1 MISENTHFR
10 KIKSKNGREEEE
22 RMKWVSLGLVVL
34 LAFVFSCAP
43 TVMEGRKVDS
53 AKLKEM
59 SVGQTNK
66 AQVEQVFGK
75 PARVE
80 TVSPGIDKYTYNY
93 RTTDPEWYTIDTV
106 QKQEFEVWFQNGVLM
121 YYKLRSE
128 GLEPI
133 FKQ

>member
-1 MISENTHFR
+1 
-10 KIKSKNGREEEE
+10 
-22 RMKWVSLGLVVL
+22 MKWVSLGLVVL

-93 RTTDPEWYTIDTV
+93 RTTDPEW
-106 QKQEFEVWFQNGVLM
+106 VWFQNGILM

>member
-1 MISENTHFR
+1 
-10 KIKSKNGREEEE
+10 
-22 RMKWVSLGLVVL
+22 MKWVSLGLVVL

-43 TVMEGRKVDS
+43 TVIEGRKVDS

-59 SVGQTNK
+59 SVGWTNK
-66 AQVEQVFGK
+66 AQVEQAFGK

-80 TVSPGIDKYTYNY
+80 TVSPGVEKYFYNY

-106 QKQEFEVWFQNGVLM
+106 QRQVFEVWFQYGVLM
-121 YYKLRSE
+121 YYNLRSE

>member
-1 MISENTHFR
+1 
-10 KIKSKNGREEEE
+10 
-22 RMKWVSLGLVVL
+22 MKWISLVLVLL
-34 LAFVFSCAP
+34 LAFAFGCAP
-43 TVMEGRKVDS
+43 TVIEGKKVDS

-66 AQVEQVFGK
+66 AKVEQVFGK
-75 PARVE
+75 PVRVE
-80 TVSPGIDKYTYNY
+80 TVSPGVDKYTYNY

-106 QKQEFEVWFQNGVLM
+106 QKQEFEVWFQDGVLI

>member
-1 MISENTHFR
+1 
-10 KIKSKNGREEEE
+10 
-22 RMKWVSLGLVVL
+22 MKWVSLGLVVL
-34 LAFVFSCAP
+34 VALVFSCAP

-66 AQVEQVFGK
+66 AKVEQVFGK
-75 PARVE
+75 PVRVE
-80 TVSPGIDKYTYNY
+80 TVFPGVDKYTYNY

-106 QKQEFEVWFQNGVLM
+106 QKQEFEVWFQDGVLI

>member
-1 MISENTHFR
+1 MP
-10 KIKSKNGREEEE
+10 KIREEDKV
-22 RMKWVSLGLVVL
+22 MKWISLVLVLL
-34 LAFVFSCAP
+34 LAFAFGCAP
-43 TVMEGRKVDS
+43 TVIEGKKVDS

-66 AQVEQVFGK
+66 AKVEQVFGK
-75 PARVE
+75 PVRVE
-80 TVSPGIDKYTYNY
+80 TVSPGVDKYTYNY

-106 QKQEFEVWFQNGVLM
+106 QKQEFEVWFQDGVLI

>member
-1 MISENTHFR
+1 MRWISFLL
-10 KIKSKNGREEEE
+10 
-22 RMKWVSLGLVVL
+22 VSL
-34 LAFVFSCAP
+34 LALSFACAP
-43 TVMEGRKVDS
+43 TVIEGRKVDS

-59 SVGQTNK
+59 SVGKTDK
-66 AQVEQVFGK
+66 AQVEKVFGK

-80 TVSPGIDKYTYNY
+80 TASPGVEKYIYNY
-93 RTTDPEWYTIDTV
+93 RAADPEWYTIDAV
-106 QKQEFEVWFQNGVLM
+106 QKQEFEVWFQNGLLV